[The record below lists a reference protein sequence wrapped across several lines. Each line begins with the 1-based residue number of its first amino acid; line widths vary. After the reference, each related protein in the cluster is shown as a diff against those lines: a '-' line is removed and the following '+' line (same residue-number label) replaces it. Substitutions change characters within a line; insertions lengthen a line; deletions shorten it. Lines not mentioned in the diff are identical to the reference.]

1 MQPLVNSITPV
12 LQRSS
17 GEQEEVQMKLG
28 VQRASDGSSQ
38 ASGPPNFRAD
48 AEAEAKTLAKTA
60 ATNALNRFD
69 MSNAP
74 KAYEQAYNEAYE
86 AVLKAWQDTFT
97 DKFVSERVSGSDI
110 KPARKAAKKLAD
122 KKATQVASS
131 LAIEAARQRAKT
143 DLQNGDAFKHDP
155 NTEAVRNEYDQG
167 TQGGNAKSLSPRF
180 AGRTVAEIIDILD
193 TDVTSGRCTK
203 STSDLPMPNGQPPKP
218 QIGYQYPD
226 GTLVRVK
233 PNGDVFLSDPMYS
246 VEVTNNT
253 SGPVT
258 GQEDIAFK
266 VGTDGKAVP
275 KGPNDVNNPYHSGTN
290 AEQHKTYHDEVIKAG
305 HLTA

>member
-1 MQPLVNSITPV
+1 
-12 LQRSS
+12 
-17 GEQEEVQMKLG
+17 
-28 VQRASDGSSQ
+28 
-38 ASGPPNFRAD
+38 
-48 AEAEAKTLAKTA
+48 
-60 ATNALNRFD
+60 
-69 MSNAP
+69 
-74 KAYEQAYNEAYE
+74 
-86 AVLKAWQDTFT
+86 
-97 DKFVSERVSGSDI
+97 
-110 KPARKAAKKLAD
+110 
-122 KKATQVASS
+122 
-131 LAIEAARQRAKT
+131 
-143 DLQNGDAFKHDP
+143 LQNGDAFKQDA
-155 NTEAVRNEYDQG
+155 NTDAVRNEYDQG

-233 PNGDVFLSDPMYS
+233 PNGDVFSNNPMYS

-275 KGPNDVNNPYHSGTN
+275 KGPDSVNNPYNRGTN
-290 AEQHKTYHDEVIKAG
+290 PEQYNTYLEEVIKAG